1 MPQPHFVDSFSKEDI
16 AAIEEL
22 AARFFDGSGDRMSLF
37 NLIKQSIIF
46 RRALI
51 AKRGPDAGE

>member
-16 AAIEEL
+16 NAIEEL
-22 AARFFDGSGDRMSLF
+22 AMRFFDGSGDRMALF

-51 AKRGPDAGE
+51 AKRGPAGE